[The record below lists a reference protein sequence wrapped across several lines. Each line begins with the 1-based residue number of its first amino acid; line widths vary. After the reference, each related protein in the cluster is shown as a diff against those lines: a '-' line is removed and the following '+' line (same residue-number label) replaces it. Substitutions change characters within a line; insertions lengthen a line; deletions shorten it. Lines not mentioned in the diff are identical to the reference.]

1 MRTVDKI
8 TREDLRLMRD
18 GETRTFQLPSAAAV
32 ESGKTSAYIFAK
44 LAGIRLRCES
54 DFENKTL
61 TITRYDR

>member
-18 GETRTFQLPSAAAV
+18 GETRTYKLPSPGAV
-32 ESGKTSAYIFAK
+32 ESGKTTAYLLAK
-44 LAGIRLRCES
+44 LEGGR
-54 DFENKTL
+54 FECARDLENCTL